1 MRLHSL
7 HMRSLPNYP
16 SKPKKSSSMLVQV
29 QGNATYCY
37 TGGKAI
43 NAKLPTIVFIHG
55 VLNDHSVWIL
65 QSRYFANHGFNVLA
79 VDLPGHGKSAGAP
92 PRLVE
97 EAAGFVI
104 ALLDALGIQ
113 SAMLAGHSFGSLI
126 AIEAAA
132 RAPARITHLALLGT
146 AAPMTVSPT
155 LLEASLKEPLKA
167 IDMVNTYSHSLLA
180 PPPSALGP
188 GTWLYGGSRALMRR
202 VLASNPQVNL
212 FHTGFVACNDYKE
225 AVARVKQAQ
234 AAILFIV
241 GSKDQ
246 MTPPRAAQSLIDA
259 APQAQVLRVAAGHQM
274 MVEAPEAVL
283 DGLRRFFKAT
293 V

>member
-1 MRLHSL
+1 MIV
-7 HMRSLPNYP
+7 N
-16 SKPKKSSSMLVQV
+16 VN
-29 QGNATYCY
+29 GNATYCY
-37 TGGKAI
+37 TGGKTF
-43 NAKLPTIVFIHG
+43 NAALPTIVFVHG

-79 VDLPGHGKSAGAP
+79 LDLPGHAKSAGEP
-92 PRLVE
+92 PRNVQ
-97 EAAGFVI
+97 EAADFVL
-104 ALLDALGIQ
+104 ALLGALKLER
-113 SAMLAGHSFGSLI
+113 AMIAGHSFGSLI

-132 RAPARITHLALLGT
+132 REPNRFTHLALLGT
-146 AAPMTVSPT
+146 AAPMTVSPA
-155 LLEASLKEPLKA
+155 LLQTSLQEPLKA

-202 VLASNPQVNL
+202 VLASNTSVNL

-225 AVARVKQAQ
+225 AVALIKTAQ

-246 MTPPRAAQSLIDA
+246 MTPPRATQSLIDA
-259 APQAQVLRVAAGHQM
+259 APQAKVLRVDAGHQM
-274 MVEAPEAVL
+274 MLEAPEAVL
-283 DGLRRFFKAT
+283 DGLRSFFKT
-293 V
+293 TT